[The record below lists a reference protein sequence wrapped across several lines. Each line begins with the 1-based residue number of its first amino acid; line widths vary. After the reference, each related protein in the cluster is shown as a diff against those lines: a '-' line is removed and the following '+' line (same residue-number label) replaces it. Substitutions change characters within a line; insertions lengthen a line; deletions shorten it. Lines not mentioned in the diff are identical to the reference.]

1 MVRGLNC
8 VHAPRGWYTTPSTAA
23 PGAAGGFPK
32 VSWGALGGGGFVHG
46 CSSEPHEISMLPLAV
61 YATLEKR

>member
-1 MVRGLNC
+1 MVRGFNW

-23 PGAAGGFPK
+23 LFPK
-32 VSWGALGGGGFVHG
+32 VSWGVLGGGGFVHG